1 VGPSKLILLSPLQ
14 GWSAPLAEA
23 PDAVFAGQM
32 MGDGVAI
39 DPIGGVLHAPCDGIL
54 VVVPTSK
61 HAVTLRADNGAEIL
75 LHVGIDTVG
84 LGGEGFE
91 LHVREG
97 QRVRAGDRLISF
109 DLDLLARRAKSLL
122 TPVIVTDTMG
132 FSISRRSQN
141 CSLQVGDFLMEILQ
155 TADISH
161 AGTVDSHDIG
171 PAPDAGAAV
180 AQGGVGG
187 TRTGV
192 TAASDAAVPSV
203 PGHAVERSVLV
214 LLEHGIH
221 ARPAASLAAAL
232 KGLAADVNVVFG
244 ARKANAKSPVGLMA
258 LGVRKGDEILVRA
271 AGVDAD
277 AAIAALE
284 RAIAGG
290 AVVGGS
296 PPHGAGVGTGVGA
309 VNGGASRPN
318 VAGSGA
324 ASGGTP
330 RVAGT
335 GEAAPA
341 QGGGARAVAVGPATG
356 TGAASG
362 GAPNVAG
369 TATAGEP
376 AAAGVGL
383 GAGGPTPVGVAP
395 ARADAVPLPDK
406 TLKGVVASRG
416 LGVGLAFQF
425 ARSTIEVAEAGA
437 GAARENTE
445 FDRAREAVRADLE
458 RTVSSGNGAAREI
471 AEAHLGLVDDPDL
484 VEGARRL
491 IESGK
496 SAGYAWRAVLRD
508 GVEALRALSD
518 PRMAERADDLL
529 DLESRVLSAL
539 SGHTAAGPELPAE
552 SILIANELLPSQL
565 VALDGSK
572 LAGICLAAGG
582 ATSHVAIIAAAM
594 DIPTLVATGPAA
606 LTVATGTPVVLDAE
620 GGWLYID
627 PARVHIELA
636 RTQLAEKRARRA
648 AEQQAA
654 QRECRTADGARIEVF
669 ANVGSEAEAHAAVR
683 NGAEGSG
690 LLRTEFLFLDRVAPP
705 DEAEQLEKYQ
715 QIARALDGRPLTIR
729 TLDIGGDK
737 PIPYLPL
744 PHEDNPALGLR
755 GVRTSLW
762 RPDLLRIQL
771 RAILRVRPVGACRIL
786 LPMITDP
793 GEIRAVRLMID
804 DLRKEVGYREPIALG
819 AMIETPASAV
829 MADRIARE
837 VDFLSVGTNDLTQYT
852 LAMDRGHPELAA
864 RLDALHPAVLRLIAK
879 TVEAARV
886 HGRTVAVCGG
896 LASDPVAV
904 PVLIGLG
911 VHELSMVPAVIPQL
925 KALISTLSVD
935 ECTALA
941 THALE
946 RETAEAV
953 RALTL
958 RTVSGLDATGRA
970 RE

>member
-39 DPIGGVLHAPCDGIL
+39 DPTGASLHAPCHGTL

-75 LHVGIDTVG
+75 LHIGIDTVA

-97 QRVRAGDRLISF
+97 QRVRAGDLLVSF

-122 TPVIVTDTMG
+122 TPVILTDTMG
-132 FSISRRSQN
+132 FSISRRSEN

-155 TADISH
+155 TADIAH
-161 AGTVDSHDIG
+161 AGATEPRGI
-171 PAPDAGAAV
+171 A
-180 AQGGVGG
+180 
-187 TRTGV
+187 
-192 TAASDAAVPSV
+192 
-203 PGHAVERSVLV
+203 PGHGAVERSLLV

-221 ARPAASLAAAL
+221 ARPAASLAAAV
-232 KGLAADVNVVFG
+232 KSLAADVSVVFG
-244 ARKANAKSPVGLMA
+244 ARKANAKSPVGLMS
-258 LGVRKGDEILVRA
+258 LGVRKGDRIVIQA
-271 AGVDAD
+271 AGADAE
-277 AAIAALE
+277 AAIAAVE
-284 RAIAGG
+284 RAIGGGAGAGG
-290 AVVGGS
+290 G
-296 PPHGAGVGTGVGA
+296 
-309 VNGGASRPN
+309 
-318 VAGSGA
+318 GA
-324 ASGGTP
+324 ASGAGI
-330 RVAGT
+330 GT
-335 GEAAPA
+335 GPTAAGAALSRGGAAP
-341 QGGGARAVAVGPATG
+341 Q
-356 TGAASG
+356 
-362 GAPNVAG
+362 
-369 TATAGEP
+369 
-376 AAAGVGL
+376 
-383 GAGGPTPVGVAP
+383 
-395 ARADAVPLPDK
+395 PDR

-425 ARSTIEVAEAGA
+425 ARAAIDVVEAGA
-437 GAARENTE
+437 GVTRERAE
-445 FDRAREAVRADLE
+445 FDRARETVRADLE
-458 RTVSSGNGAAREI
+458 RTVTSGNDAAREI

-508 GVEALRALSD
+508 GIEALRALND

-539 SGHTAAGPELPAE
+539 SGLMSAGPELPAE
-552 SILIANELLPSQL
+552 SILFASELLPSQL

-582 ATSHVAIIAAAM
+582 ATSHVSIIAAAM

-606 LTVATGTPVVLDAE
+606 LHVATGTPVVLDAE

-627 PARVHIELA
+627 PPRMHIELA
-636 RTQLAEKRARRA
+636 RSRLAERRARRA

-654 QRECRTADGARIEVF
+654 QRECRTADGMRIEVF

-715 QIARALDGRPLTIR
+715 QIASALGGRPLTIR

-771 RAILRVRPVGACRIL
+771 RAILRVRPAGICRIL
-786 LPMITDP
+786 LPMVTDP
-793 GEIRAVRLMID
+793 GEIRAVRLMLD
-804 DLRKEVGYREPIALG
+804 ELGGEESRDPTSHREPIALG

-837 VDFLSVGTNDLTQYT
+837 ADFLSVGTNDLTQYT

-879 TVEAARV
+879 TVEAAKV

-911 VHELSMVPAVIPQL
+911 VHELSTVTAVIPQL
-925 KALISTLSVD
+925 KALIATLSVD
-935 ECTALA
+935 DCTALA
-941 THALE
+941 TQALE

>member
-1 VGPSKLILLSPLQ
+1 
-14 GWSAPLAEA
+14 
-23 PDAVFAGQM
+23 
-32 MGDGVAI
+32 
-39 DPIGGVLHAPCDGIL
+39 
-54 VVVPTSK
+54 
-61 HAVTLRADNGAEIL
+61 
-75 LHVGIDTVG
+75 
-84 LGGEGFE
+84 
-91 LHVREG
+91 
-97 QRVRAGDRLISF
+97 
-109 DLDLLARRAKSLL
+109 
-122 TPVIVTDTMG
+122 
-132 FSISRRSQN
+132 
-141 CSLQVGDFLMEILQ
+141 
-155 TADISH
+155 
-161 AGTVDSHDIG
+161 
-171 PAPDAGAAV
+171 
-180 AQGGVGG
+180 
-187 TRTGV
+187 
-192 TAASDAAVPSV
+192 
-203 PGHAVERSVLV
+203 
-214 LLEHGIH
+214 
-221 ARPAASLAAAL
+221 
-232 KGLAADVNVVFG
+232 
-244 ARKANAKSPVGLMA
+244 
-258 LGVRKGDEILVRA
+258 
-271 AGVDAD
+271 
-277 AAIAALE
+277 
-284 RAIAGG
+284 
-290 AVVGGS
+290 
-296 PPHGAGVGTGVGA
+296 
-309 VNGGASRPN
+309 
-318 VAGSGA
+318 
-324 ASGGTP
+324 
-330 RVAGT
+330 
-335 GEAAPA
+335 
-341 QGGGARAVAVGPATG
+341 
-356 TGAASG
+356 
-362 GAPNVAG
+362 
-369 TATAGEP
+369 
-376 AAAGVGL
+376 
-383 GAGGPTPVGVAP
+383 
-395 ARADAVPLPDK
+395 
-406 TLKGVVASRG
+406 
-416 LGVGLAFQF
+416 VGLAFQF
-425 ARSTIEVAEAGA
+425 ARATIDVSEAGA
-437 GAARENTE
+437 GVTRESAE
-445 FDRAREAVRADLE
+445 FDRARETARADLA
-458 RTVSSGNGAAREI
+458 RTASSGNNAAREI

-508 GVEALRALSD
+508 GVDALRALND

-539 SGHTAAGPELPAE
+539 SGHAAAGPELPPE

-606 LTVATGTPVVLDAE
+606 LRVAAGTPVVLDAE

-627 PARVHIELA
+627 PPRVHVQLA
-636 RTQLAEKRARRA
+636 RSQLAEKRARRA

-690 LLRTEFLFLDRVAPP
+690 LLRTEFLFLDRVSPP

-715 QIARALDGRPLTIR
+715 QIARAMEGRPLTIR

-771 RAILRVRPVGACRIL
+771 RAILRVRPAGKCRIL

-793 GEIRAVRLMID
+793 GEIRAVRLMLD
-804 DLRKEVGYREPIALG
+804 DLRGEEGYREPIALG

-925 KALISTLSVD
+925 KALIATLSVD
-935 ECTALA
+935 DCTALA